1 MPVKEALE
9 KAGWNQSALA
19 GISDLPWS
27 EVLEMLLPVTGRLNF
42 GEELHLKGLMVSAA
56 HMEGLENKKFARG
69 SITHFKDDQW
79 DKAYGSSAETPMT
92 GVEKWEQLRKNAP
105 RARWPTRFQRKL
117 EELPEGHSR
126 EQLEKGERV
135 KAIQQ
140 LAELLVKCNLWM
152 PADGDSARPGFGLSK
167 NRFAMGRRLS
177 TLRQHLRMGRRIHQF
192 AEVQLGKTWFECPE
206 DFYDWVQALLE
217 EPCGKHVPRASFN
230 TLKFLEHSVEMP
242 DDLQLSRDAGI
253 LNFLKEVEQAGGW
266 KAGRVRRKAQPYLLE
281 MVAAMEGVVVAQDT
295 RPYHRFYAWIKL
307 IKLWCAMRFDDVQG
321 VDHENL
327 KLRRDGVLYGEL
339 WRTKTS
345 GIGKKVERLN
355 FFISP
360 GAWVLHAN
368 WLHRGFTV
376 NTALSRSSAME
387 DRDYLVPKPQ
397 PNLMGFRKS
406 MVKYPDALIMGRA
419 LLRELPL
426 LLEARDGGHVRADGR
441 LIDLEAVGFWSEHSE
456 RGSMDTWMELAKVP
470 KEIRCMLGRW
480 ATSNEEGYLR
490 HLEASVCG
498 AQVKVAE
505 MLRSPP
511 TAELAAHEDE
521 VVKKLSRYLEGR
533 GMDQSRID
541 RQVFRLQSSLRGGDS
556 GSVYWKQLSL
566 R

>member
-1 MPVKEALE
+1 MSVKEALE

-27 EVLEMLLPVTGRLNF
+27 EVFEMLLPVTGRLNF

-56 HMEGLENKKFARG
+56 HMEDLENKKFARG
-69 SITHFKDDQW
+69 SITHFKDDRW
-79 DKAYGSSAETPMT
+79 DRAYGSSAETPMT

-105 RARWPTRFQRKL
+105 RARWPTRFQRRL
-117 EELPEGHSR
+117 EELPEGDSR
-126 EQLEKGERV
+126 EQLEKGERA

-140 LAELLVKCNLWM
+140 LAELLVKCNLWT
-152 PADGDSARPGFGLSK
+152 PADGDSARPGFGLST
-167 NRFAMGRRLS
+167 NRFAMGRRLG

-192 AEVQLGKTWFECPE
+192 AEVQLGKTWFQCPE

-230 TLKFLEHSVEMP
+230 TLKFLERVVEMP
-242 DDLQLSRDAGI
+242 ADLQLSRDAGM
-253 LNFLKEVEQAGGW
+253 LNFLKEVEQTGAW

-281 MVAAMEGVVVAQDT
+281 MVAAMEGVVVA
-295 RPYHRFYAWIKL
+295 KL

-321 VDHENL
+321 VDHGNFNL
-327 KLRRDGVLYGEL
+327 RYDGVLYGEL

-345 GIGKKVERLN
+345 GMGKKVDKLN

-360 GAWVLHAN
+360 GAWVLHSN
-368 WLHRGFTV
+368 WLHMGFMVDTV
-376 NTALSRSSAME
+376 LSRSSAMQ
-387 DRDYLVPKPQ
+387 DRDYLVPKLQ

-419 LLRELPL
+419 LLKELPL
-426 LLEARDGGHVRADGR
+426 LLEAQDGGQVRADGR

-456 RGSMDTWMELAKVP
+456 RGSMDTWMQLARVP
-470 KEIRCMLGRW
+470 TEIRCMLGRR

-521 VVKKLSRYLEGR
+521 VVKKFATWKVGAWISHE
-533 GMDQSRID
+533 STD
-541 RQVFRLQSSLRGGDS
+541 RSFACRAA
-556 GSVYWKQLSL
+556 
-566 R
+566 

>member
-1 MPVKEALE
+1 
-9 KAGWNQSALA
+9 
-19 GISDLPWS
+19 
-27 EVLEMLLPVTGRLNF
+27 
-42 GEELHLKGLMVSAA
+42 
-56 HMEGLENKKFARG
+56 
-69 SITHFKDDQW
+69 
-79 DKAYGSSAETPMT
+79 
-92 GVEKWEQLRKNAP
+92 
-105 RARWPTRFQRKL
+105 
-117 EELPEGHSR
+117 
-126 EQLEKGERV
+126 
-135 KAIQQ
+135 
-140 LAELLVKCNLWM
+140 M
-152 PADGDSARPGFGLSK
+152 PADGDSTRPGFGLST

-177 TLRQHLRMGRRIHQF
+177 TLRQHLRMGGRIHQF
-192 AEVQLGKTWFECPE
+192 AEVQLGKAWFECPE

-230 TLKFLEHSVEMP
+230 TLKFLEHAVETP

-307 IKLWCAMRFDDVQG
+307 IKLCCAMRFDDVQG
-321 VDHENL
+321 VDHENFN
-327 KLRRDGVLYGEL
+327 LRRDGVLYGEL

-345 GIGKKVERLN
+345 GMGKKVERLN

-376 NTALSRSSAME
+376 NTVLSRSSAME

-426 LLEARDGGHVRADGR
+426 LLEAQEGDEARADGR

-456 RGSMDTWMELAKVP
+456 RGSMDG
-470 KEIRCMLGRW
+470 IGQG
-480 ATSNEEGYLR
+480 SEG
-490 HLEASVCG
+490 
-498 AQVKVAE
+498 
-505 MLRSPP
+505 
-511 TAELAAHEDE
+511 D
-521 VVKKLSRYLEGR
+521 
-533 GMDQSRID
+533 
-541 RQVFRLQSSLRGGDS
+541 
-556 GSVYWKQLSL
+556 
-566 R
+566 